1 MKEKETQLWDRDTEL
16 AAEVGGGGDFQ
27 REVMVS

>member
-16 AAEVGGGGDFQ
+16 AAEVVGGGGFQ
-27 REVMVS
+27 REVVVS